1 MSVTAVTGVSG
12 PASGVVGPVEPTPRV
27 APLVLEPKAVGST
40 SSGSPQ
46 GQLGE
51 QPVSQPD
58 VQQVQEAVETL
69 NRAMSALDTQARF
82 MVHEDLNQIM
92 VQVLNVKTH
101 EVIRQIPPQQV
112 LDAVADM
119 LRLVGLLVDGKG

>member
-1 MSVTAVTGVSG
+1 MSVTTVTGVSG
-12 PASGVVGPVEPTPRV
+12 PASGAVGPVEPATRV
-27 APLVLEPKAVGST
+27 APLVLQPRAVAPA

-51 QPVSQPD
+51 QPLSQPD
-58 VQQVQEAVETL
+58 VQQVREAVDTL
-69 NRAMSALDTQARF
+69 NRALSALDTQARF
-82 MVHEDLNQIM
+82 MVNEELNQIV
-92 VQVLNVKTH
+92 VQVLNTRTN

-112 LDAVADM
+112 LDAVASM

>member
-1 MSVTAVTGVSG
+1 
-12 PASGVVGPVEPTPRV
+12 V
-27 APLVLEPKAVGST
+27 APA

-51 QPVSQPD
+51 QPLSQPD
-58 VQQVQEAVETL
+58 VQQVREAVDTL
-69 NRAMSALDTQARF
+69 NRALSALDTQARF
-82 MVHEDLNQIM
+82 MVNEELNQIV
-92 VQVLNVKTH
+92 VQVLNTRTN

-112 LDAVADM
+112 LDAVASM